1 MDDDLLKMMMEAID
15 PARDLTDEA
24 LEELVPRDRLMEKI
38 AAGVSL
44 DTGTR
49 RTVSRP
55 FWRRAP
61 ALIVAGTAAATLLI
75 SGAVTLLGSAPVV
88 LQTTSFGPASG
99 VHKGVANGPI
109 MAGSQLLV
117 SSSKSTLKGAVKNY
131 RFVRTVRL
139 DGGAFSVSPAPAAM
153 ATPSNR
159 IATAREIWATS
170 QLQGYSKQ
178 PTSGSKSDL
187 GYGIVTITKHVAGVP
202 TVTKVAAWVGLAYD
216 NSSYFCPMEKSGQS
230 IQQLMGRAPS
240 NGLAAVVAGQPS
252 GSPAV
257 VYIAKSVRC
266 DRLYPSQLANA
277 AEEFSLPWSVVGR
290 VSASKIAISVSP
302 PPCGGI
308 VGNAMAASTRS
319 GFLSSVTITEYGT
332 APEYTARYQSC
343 PAALPTREVIDLRG
357 SMNAATKFIH
367 PGPGPIKT
375 VANSYK

>member
-24 LEELVPRDRLMEKI
+24 LEELVPHARLMEKI
-38 AAGVSL
+38 AAGVSV

-49 RTVSRP
+49 RTVNRP

-61 ALIVAGTAAATLLI
+61 ALIVAGTAAATLVI

-88 LQTTSFGPASG
+88 LQTSSFGP
-99 VHKGVANGPI
+99 VHKGVANGP
-109 MAGSQLLV
+109 MMSGSQLLA
-117 SSSKSTLKGAVKNY
+117 SSSKSTLSGAVKNH
-131 RFVRTVRL
+131 RFVHTVRL
-139 DGGAFSVSPAPAAM
+139 DGGAFSVSPAPASM
-153 ATPSNR
+153 TTPSNR

-216 NSSYFCPMEKSGQS
+216 NSSYFCPMEKTGQS
-230 IQQLMGRAPS
+230 IQQLMARAPS

-277 AEEFSLPWSVVGR
+277 AEEFSLPWSVLGK
-290 VSASKIAISVSP
+290 VSASKIAINVSP

-308 VGNAMAASTRS
+308 VGNAMATSTRS

-375 VANSYK
+375 VATTSK